1 MTDYPSSLP
10 SGSTSGSRAPLDSE
24 ELGLSFAP
32 TLVATFAIVVVLLSV
47 YEFGLS
53 DKFERFG
60 RFESFLSITISAVI
74 ALVPTYLALRKLRT
88 SHGRALFA
96 LTELKAAEAKSK
108 ESDRRLRNMLENV
121 GLIAVT
127 LDNKGV
133 VTFCN
138 NHFLQL
144 TGWELEEVHGRDYF
158 SIFVPG
164 SNSSRK
170 EVFLENVK
178 TGTIAP
184 HIENQITTKY
194 GEIREIVWSNTML
207 QDREGHIVGTASIGD
222 DVTARYRAEKRLQL
236 QHSVTAVL
244 AEAMPL
250 NETYLKVLEKICV
263 GLRFDYG
270 AIWIIDGAPK
280 ALRCAEVWH
289 SPSAELRG
297 FAAETR
303 GRTLA
308 SGQDLPGRIWANG
321 QAGWCTDIEKDPGC
335 ERRMA
340 VDLGLHGWIGFPIGP
355 SKQILGV
362 AELFSVRLQSPDA
375 EKLTALA
382 DIGMQ
387 IGQFIERRQLE
398 EQYRQAQKMEAL
410 GTLSGG
416 IAHDFNNI
424 IGAIVGYTELAKMD
438 LNDNSENSEIA
449 EHLDEVLLGA
459 NRAADLV
466 RQILA
471 FSRQHEQERKPI
483 QLQNIVAEAL
493 KLLRATIPTPIE
505 FIVSLNKDVPT
516 VLADATQVHQVVM
529 NLGTNASHAMK
540 DSLGR
545 LTVALESY
553 EVVADG
559 VELHPGL
566 KAGRYARL
574 SMSDTGHGM
583 DQSMMSRIFEPFFT
597 TKAPGEGT
605 GLGLAVVQG
614 IMQSHEGAVTVYS
627 HLGEGTTFHLYFPV
641 SGIDES
647 NAEIATETAPMGKGE
662 AILYLDDEL
671 ALAKMGEKILEHLGY
686 TVDIYTNAVE
696 ALDAVRATP
705 GAYSL
710 IVTDQMMPRLTG
722 LEFAK
727 QIRAFSPHLPIIL
740 MTGYTATL
748 TPSRVREMGIQD
760 LLLKPISV
768 ATLGTAVQN
777 VLSHAKFD

>member
-1 MTDYPSSLP
+1 M
-10 SGSTSGSRAPLDSE
+10 
-24 ELGLSFAP
+24 AP
-32 TLVATFAIVVVLLSV
+32 TLLATFAIVVVLLSV

-53 DKFERFG
+53 DRFERFG
-60 RFESFLSITISAVI
+60 RFESFLSIAISAIV
-74 ALVPTYLALRKLRT
+74 ALVPTYLALRKLRK
-88 SHGRALFA
+88 SHGRALSA
-96 LTELKAAEAKSK
+96 LTELKAAEAESK
-108 ESDRRLRNMLENV
+108 ESDRRFRNMLENV

-138 NHFLQL
+138 NHLLRL
-144 TGWELEEVHGRDYF
+144 TGWEREEVNGRDYF

-164 SNSSRK
+164 SNSARK

-184 HIENQITTKY
+184 HLENQITTKY

-207 QDREGHIVGTASIGD
+207 QDQGGNIVGTASIGD

-236 QHSVTAVL
+236 QQSVTAVL

-250 NETYLKVLEKICV
+250 DETYLKVLEKLCV
-263 GLRFDYG
+263 GLKFDYG
-270 AIWIIDGAPK
+270 AIWIIDGAPRL
-280 ALRCAEVWH
+280 LRCAEVWH
-289 SPSAELRG
+289 SPSTELRD
-297 FAAETR
+297 FAAENR
-303 GRTLA
+303 RITLA
-308 SGQDLPGRIWANG
+308 RGQDLPGRIWANG
-321 QAGWCTDIEKDPGC
+321 RAGWCTDIEKDPGC
-335 ERRMA
+335 ERRVA
-340 VDLGLHGWIGFPIGP
+340 VDLGLHGWIGFPIGL

-362 AELFSVRLQSPDA
+362 AEFFSVRLQSPDA
-375 EKLTALA
+375 EKLTTLS

-387 IGQFIERRQLE
+387 VGQFIERRQLE

-424 IGAIVGYTELAKMD
+424 IGAIVGYTELAKMA
-438 LNDNSENSEIA
+438 LKDNSEDSEVA

-471 FSRQHEQERKPI
+471 FSRQHEQERRPI
-483 QLQNIVAEAL
+483 QLQHIVAEAL
-493 KLLRATIPTPIE
+493 KLLRATIPAPIE
-505 FIVSLNKDVPT
+505 FIVSLDKDVPT

-545 LTVALESY
+545 LTVALENY
-553 EVVADG
+553 EVAPDG

-566 KAGRYARL
+566 KPGRYARL

-583 DQSMMSRIFEPFFT
+583 DQGMMSRIFEPFFT

-614 IMQSHEGAVTVYS
+614 IMQSHDGAVTVYS
-627 HLGEGTTFHLYFPV
+627 HVGDGTTFHLYFPV
-641 SGIDES
+641 SGIEES

-662 AILYLDDEL
+662 AILYVDDEL

-686 TVDIYTNAVE
+686 TVDIHTNAVE
-696 ALDAVRATP
+696 ALDAVRAKP

-710 IVTDQMMPRLTG
+710 IITDQMMPRLTG
-722 LEFAK
+722 IEFAK

-740 MTGYTATL
+740 MTGHTATL
-748 TPSRVREMGIQD
+748 TPDRVRAMGIQD

-768 ATLGTAVQN
+768 ASLGTAVQR
-777 VLSHAKFD
+777 VLSHAKSH